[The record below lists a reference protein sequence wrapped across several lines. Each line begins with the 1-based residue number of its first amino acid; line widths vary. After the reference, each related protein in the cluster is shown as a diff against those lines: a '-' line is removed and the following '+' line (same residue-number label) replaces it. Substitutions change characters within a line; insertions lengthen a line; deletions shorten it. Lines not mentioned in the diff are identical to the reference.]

1 MVSKKIAITGA
12 AGNISYALLFRIA
25 SGQLYGDDTLVT
37 LSLLEVDVP
46 AVVQAMEGV
55 RMELEDCAFPQLVA
69 VETHTDAEKCFANA
83 DCVFLIGAKPRS
95 KGMERKDLL
104 EANAAIFSAQGKAL
118 AAAARKHVKVLVV
131 GNPANTNCLIAQRNA
146 AGLDPACF
154 TAMTRLDQN
163 RAAAQVA
170 AHAGVPVEMVKKVII
185 WGNHS
190 ATQFPD
196 ISQATVA
203 NKPAPEAVDPK
214 WYREEMIAAVQQR
227 GAAIIAARGLSSAA
241 SAASAALDHMRDW
254 IRGTRGLFFGNIKV
268 PGEAPD
274 DLKVPDTWVSMGVVS
289 NGEYGVEAGLV
300 YSYPCICDK
309 GKWSIVPDLPR
320 DDFAQEMM
328 RATEAEL
335 REERDA
341 VSDLLG

>member
-1 MVSKKIAITGA
+1 MASKKIAITGA
-12 AGNISYALLFRIA
+12 AGNISYALLFRLA
-25 SGQLYGDDTLVT
+25 SGQLYGPDTQVT

-46 AVVQAMEGV
+46 AMVQAMQGV
-55 RMELEDCAFPQLVA
+55 RMELEDCAFPQLAA
-69 VETHTDAEKCFANA
+69 VETHTDAEQCFADA
-83 DCVFLIGAKPRS
+83 DCAFLIGAKPRS

-118 AAAARKHVKVLVV
+118 AATASKDVKVLVV

-146 AGLDPACF
+146 TGLDPACF

-163 RAAAQVA
+163 RAVAQVA
-170 AHAGVPVEMVKKVII
+170 AHAGVPVEQVRNVAI

-196 ISQATVA
+196 ISAATIEG
-203 NKPAPEAVDPK
+203 KPAPEVVDPK

-241 SAASAALDHMRDW
+241 SAAAAALDHMHDW
-254 IRGTRGLFFGNIKV
+254 IHGTAGYTWGVITPV
-268 PGEAPD
+268 PEIHSHPG
-274 DLKVPDTWVSMGVVS
+274 TWASMGVVS
-289 NGEYGVEAGLV
+289 NGEYGIEAGLV
-300 YSYPCICDK
+300 YSYPCICEK

-328 RATEAEL
+328 QATEAEL

>member
-1 MVSKKIAITGA
+1 MASKKIAITGA

-25 SGQLYGDDTLVT
+25 SGQLYGKETKVT

-46 AVVQAMEGV
+46 AVAQAMQGV
-55 RMELEDCAFPQLVA
+55 RMELEDCAFPMLAA
-69 VETHTDAEKCFANA
+69 VETHTDAEKCFADA
-83 DCVFLIGAKPRS
+83 DCVFLIGARPRS

-118 AAAARKHVKVLVV
+118 AAASKDVKVLVV

-146 AGLDPACF
+146 AGLDPANF

-170 AHAGVPVEMVKKVII
+170 AHAGVTVDQVNNVII

-196 ISQATVA
+196 ISAATVDG
-203 NKPAPEAVDPK
+203 KPAPEVVDAK

-227 GAAIIAARGLSSAA
+227 GATIIAARGLSSAA
-241 SAASAALDHMRDW
+241 SAASAALDHMHDW
-254 IRGTRGLFFGNIKV
+254 IHGTSAG
-268 PGEAPD
+268 
-274 DLKVPDTWVSMGVVS
+274 TWVSMGVVS

-300 YSYPCICDK
+300 YSYPCTCEN
-309 GKWSIVPDLPR
+309 GKWSVVPDLPR
-320 DDFAQEMM
+320 DDFAKEMM
-328 RATEAEL
+328 QATEAEL

>member
-1 MVSKKIAITGA
+1 MASKKIAITGA
-12 AGNISYALLFRIA
+12 AGNISYALLFRLA
-25 SGQLYGDDTLVT
+25 SGQLYGPDTQVT

-46 AVVQAMEGV
+46 AMVQAMQGV
-55 RMELEDCAFPQLVA
+55 RMELEDCACSQLA
-69 VETHTDAEKCFANA
+69 AIETHTDPEKCFADA
-83 DCVFLIGAKPRS
+83 DCAFLIGAKPRS
-95 KGMERKDLL
+95 QGMERKDLL
-104 EANAAIFSAQGKAL
+104 AANAAIFSAQGKAL
-118 AAAARKHVKVLVV
+118 AATARNDVKVLVV

-146 AGLDPACF
+146 ARMDPANF

-163 RAAAQVA
+163 RATAQVA
-170 AHAGVPVEMVKKVII
+170 AHAGVTVEQVNNVVI

-196 ISQATVA
+196 ISAATVDG
-203 NKPAPEAVDPK
+203 KPAPEVVDAK

-254 IRGTRGLFFGNIKV
+254 INGTPV
-268 PGEAPD
+268 EAAWGVISP
-274 DLKVPDTWVSMGVVS
+274 VTEIHSYPSSWVSMGVVS
-289 NGEYGVEAGLV
+289 NGEYGIEAGLV
-300 YSYPCICDK
+300 YSYPCICEK
-309 GKWSIVPDLPR
+309 GKWSVVPDIPR
-320 DDFAQEMM
+320 DDFAKEMM
-328 RATEAEL
+328 QATEAEL

>member
-1 MVSKKIAITGA
+1 MASKKIAITGA

-25 SGQLYGDDTLVT
+25 SGQLYGKETKVT

-46 AVVQAMEGV
+46 AVAQAMQGV
-55 RMELEDCAFPQLVA
+55 RMELEDCAFPLLAA
-69 VETHTDAEKCFANA
+69 VETHTDAEQCFADA

-118 AAAARKHVKVLVV
+118 AAAARKNVKVLVV

-146 AGLDPACF
+146 AGLDPANF

-170 AHAGVPVEMVKKVII
+170 AHAGVTVDQVNNVII

-196 ISQATVA
+196 ISQATVGD
-203 NKPAPEAVDPK
+203 KPAPEVVDAK

-241 SAASAALDHMRDW
+241 SAASAALDHMYDW
-254 IRGTRGLFFGNIKV
+254 IHGTAGVGWAVISPSPESHFDSD
-268 PGEAPD
+268 A
-274 DLKVPDTWVSMGVVS
+274 WVSMGVVS
-289 NGEYGVEAGLV
+289 NGEYGVKAGLV
-300 YSYPCICDK
+300 YSYPCVCEN
-309 GKWSIVPDLPR
+309 GKWSVVPDLPR
-320 DDFAQEMM
+320 DDFAKEMM
-328 RATEAEL
+328 QATEAEL